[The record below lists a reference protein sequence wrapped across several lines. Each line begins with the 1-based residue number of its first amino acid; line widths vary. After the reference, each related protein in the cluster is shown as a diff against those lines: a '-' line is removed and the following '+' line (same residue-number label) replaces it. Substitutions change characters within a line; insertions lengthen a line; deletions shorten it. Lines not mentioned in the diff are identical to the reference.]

1 MSLRIAY
8 MTGEYP
14 RVTDTF
20 IQREVA
26 ALRARGVH
34 VQTFSV
40 RKPAKNENVGPEQQA
55 EAQNTSYLQ
64 PICPW
69 DLVKSHFKLLAASP
83 SRYFSAAWLAFR
95 TRPPGLKALVWQLAY
110 FTEAG
115 LLASRMRERELIHLH
130 NHFSNSSC
138 WVAMLGSALGGFSY
152 SFTMHG
158 SAEFFAPEYWRI
170 GEKTRRALFVCCIS
184 HFCRSQGMIFAPQE
198 SWPRMHIVHCGV
210 DPELYQRVR
219 HQGQGNRLLFVGRL
233 VQVKG
238 LPVLFDAIAQL
249 RQDRPN
255 INLTIVGDGPDRQRL
270 VEQARERGI
279 QENVRFLGNQSQSQV
294 RELLGQA
301 DAFVMSSFAEG
312 VPVVLMEAMAAGL
325 PVVATRVGGVAELVE
340 DGVSGF
346 LVPPGD
352 TTALAERIA
361 ALLDDDEDLRN
372 RFGKAGRAEVQA
384 EFNIH
389 VEAQRLCNIL
399 TAALEGRVEV
409 IRPEIEQPQK
419 QEAAVS
425 IPTPAPTAVA

>member
-14 RVTDTF
+14 RATDTF

-26 ALRARGVH
+26 ALRQRGVH

-40 RKPAKNENVGPEQQA
+40 RKPAKDENVGPEQQS
-55 EAQNTSYLQ
+55 EGQNTSYLQ

-69 DLVKSHFKLLAASP
+69 DLVKSHFKLLKSSP
-83 SRYFSAAWLAFR
+83 GRYFSAAWLALR
-95 TRPPGLKALVWQLAY
+95 ARPPGLKALVWQLAY
-110 FTEAG
+110 FAEAG
-115 LLASRMRERELIHLH
+115 LVASRMRKDELVHLH

-138 WVAMLGSALGGFSY
+138 SVAMLASALGGFTY

-158 SAEFFAPEYWRI
+158 PAEFFAPEYWRI
-170 GEKTRRALFVCCIS
+170 DEKIRRALFVCCIS

-198 SWPRMHIVHCGV
+198 KWPRMHIVHCGV
-210 DPELYQRVR
+210 DPELYRR
-219 HQGQGNRLLFVGRL
+219 AHHEGQGKRLLFVGRL
-233 VQVKG
+233 AAVKG
-238 LPVLFDAIAQL
+238 LPVLFEAIAQL

-255 INLTIVGDGPDRQRL
+255 IILTIAGDGPDRQQL
-270 VEQARERGI
+270 VQRAKELNIE
-279 QENVRFLGNQSQSQV
+279 ENVRFLGYQSQSQV
-294 RELLGQA
+294 RELLA
-301 DAFVMSSFAEG
+301 ETDVFVMSSFAEG

-325 PVVATRVGGVAELVE
+325 PVVATRIAGVAELVE

-352 TTALAERIA
+352 ATALAERVA
-361 ALLDDDEDLRN
+361 ALLDDEDLRN

-389 VEAQRLCNIL
+389 LEAQRLCTIL
-399 TAALEGRVEV
+399 TAALEGRVEA
-409 IRPEIEQPQK
+409 IRPEVEQPQK
-419 QEAAVS
+419 QEPVVTL
-425 IPTPAPTAVA
+425 TPAAPTAVA